1 MCPHRLP
8 RFRVG
13 TLCALKITTHS
24 EIIFIGLVLS
34 GEPGT
39 SDNGIVKRGTH
50 SIPAC
55 TIRVHAFVSVL
66 VAHAFIAEI

>member
-13 TLCALKITTHS
+13 KLCVLKITTHN

-34 GEPGT
+34 GEPG
-39 SDNGIVKRGTH
+39 NGIVKRGTH